1 VIKTVV
7 VPLLLGVLGI
17 LIAIYISAAAFGI
30 SALDTINP
38 SQNNLPNTTTVTIT
52 NGTTITIPNQGNS
65 TQNNNPGGSL
75 AASPLQQLQK

>member
-1 VIKTVV
+1 VIKTIIM
-7 VPLLLGVLGI
+7 PLILGVLTI
-17 LIAIYISAAAFGI
+17 LITLCISTSAFGI
-30 SALDTINP
+30 SALDSINP

-65 TQNNNPGGSL
+65 TQNINPGGSL